1 MPAIETAVTYAVTLS
16 DLIDIADGA
25 AELDGMRMFLV
36 DQPDQMERV
45 AERVARMHD
54 IVERAAGQDAARIY
68 AEDDGSAA

>member
-1 MPAIETAVTYAVTLS
+1 MPATDAPVTYTMTLS

-25 AELDGMRMFLV
+25 AELDGLRMFLV

-68 AEDDGSAA
+68 ADDDGSAP

>member
-1 MPAIETAVTYAVTLS
+1 MPATEAQVTYTVTLA

-25 AELDGMRMFLV
+25 AELDGLRMFLV
-36 DQPDQMERV
+36 DQMERV

-68 AEDDGSAA
+68 ADDDGSAP